1 MAAAVDR
8 PRLGPV
14 GYAALTLG
22 ALIMVAP
29 ILWTLLLS
37 LKDNAE
43 LVGHSEAAL
52 RPPYTLENYAA
63 IVGNSLT
70 MRWLVNSAI
79 VSVGQTVGVLVLASL
94 AGYGFSRLDFPFRR
108 TLFVIVLLGL
118 AVPSQAVILP
128 QHQLF
133 AWLDLH
139 NSYPGLILP
148 GLVGPFGVF
157 FMTTYMRAI
166 PKELDEA
173 AFVDGASPWKV
184 ITNIIFPLAR
194 PGLAV
199 TLILT
204 WVFAWNE
211 YLFALILISD
221 ESLRAAVDLTDVHQT
236 DRRRPDRA
244 IDALDEACAH
254 THAIAKYSPRAE
266 TLIRRRKELLRELEA
281 GATRQAAQG
290 EPVMVNDPIDS
301 AVSNNAAPMNS
312 APFQRSRP

>member
-1 MAAAVDR
+1 MAAAFDR

-14 GYAALTLG
+14 GYAALTIG

-63 IVGNSLT
+63 ILGNSLT
-70 MRWLVNSAI
+70 MRWLLNSAI
-79 VSVGQTVGVLVLASL
+79 VSIGQTVGVLILASL
-94 AGYGFSRLDFPFRR
+94 AGYGFSRLDFPLRR

-148 GLVGPFGVF
+148 GLIGPFGVF

-173 AFVDGASPWKV
+173 ALLDGASRWRIFWKV
-184 ITNIIFPLAR
+184 ILPLTIPAQSTLAVFTFLSAWNDYWWPLISATRSDMYTLTVGLAASQMNYAQTSGLGFLMAQAVFASIPIFIVYIIFQKQIVSAMA
-194 PGLAV
+194 G
-199 TLILT
+199 T
-204 WVFAWNE
+204 
-211 YLFALILISD
+211 
-221 ESLRAAVDLTDVHQT
+221 
-236 DRRRPDRA
+236 A
-244 IDALDEACAH
+244 I
-254 THAIAKYSPRAE
+254 R
-266 TLIRRRKELLRELEA
+266 
-281 GATRQAAQG
+281 
-290 EPVMVNDPIDS
+290 
-301 AVSNNAAPMNS
+301 
-312 APFQRSRP
+312 